1 MGKQSDSYD
10 LERAKCYMENYLSRN
25 VMASGLAKYCKI
37 YLFYNS
43 DSPELQDMEVN
54 TFGTGVMEDSVL
66 REILCQG
73 NDLRTTEIIRKM
85 KNCSRDPWEL
95 AEVLNC
101 KYEKLKNIVGL

>member
-1 MGKQSDSYD
+1 MGKQSNSYD
-10 LERAKCYMENYLSRN
+10 LERAKCYMENYLSKN

-66 REILCQG
+66 RRSCVREMICARQ
-73 NDLRTTEIIRKM
+73 RSSVK
-85 KNCSRDPWEL
+85 
-95 AEVLNC
+95 
-101 KYEKLKNIVGL
+101 

>member
-1 MGKQSDSYD
+1 MGKQSNSYD
-10 LERAKCYMENYLSRN
+10 LERAKCYMENYLSKN

-54 TFGTGVMEDSVL
+54 TFGTGVMEDS
-66 REILCQG
+66 
-73 NDLRTTEIIRKM
+73 DLRTTEIIRKM

-95 AEVLNC
+95 AEALNC

>member
-1 MGKQSDSYD
+1 MGKQSNSYD
-10 LERAKCYMENYLSRN
+10 LERAKCYMENYLSKN
-25 VMASGLAKYCKI
+25 VMASGLI

-95 AEVLNC
+95 AEALNC

>member
-10 LERAKCYMENYLSRN
+10 LERAKCYMENYLSKN

-54 TFGTGVMEDSVL
+54 H
-66 REILCQG
+66 
-73 NDLRTTEIIRKM
+73 
-85 KNCSRDPWEL
+85 
-95 AEVLNC
+95 
-101 KYEKLKNIVGL
+101 

>member
-10 LERAKCYMENYLSRN
+10 LERAKCYMENYLSKN
-25 VMASGLAKYCKI
+25 VMASGL
-37 YLFYNS
+37 
-43 DSPELQDMEVN
+43 
-54 TFGTGVMEDSVL
+54 EDSVL